1 MPSAAPKS
9 SARLVVLAGC
19 LLAGLLLGCSGG
31 KKVAATSATGELP
44 DSEVEDF
51 TVTETDSGRAEW
63 TLFAKQA
70 ETYQARDRVI
80 ARTVRIFFFDETGAR
95 RSELVAREGEL
106 TQRSRDMIARG
117 NVVLQTTEGW
127 RMSTQEMRF
136 LNSTHRIVSDS
147 LVRVEKQGSIL
158 EGVGFESD
166 PNLEHFEFRHAVRA
180 TVRPGAARIVAP
192 GEHRGHDEHAPPGRA
207 GDPGRG
213 HGRPRRRGPRAL
225 LRQVARRAGRLAAGA
240 PR

>member
-31 KKVAATSATGELP
+31 KKVAATSASGELP

-192 GEHRGHDEHAPPGRA
+192 GAQ
-207 GDPGRG
+207 
-213 HGRPRRRGPRAL
+213 RRTR
-225 LRQVARRAGRLAAGA
+225 
-240 PR
+240 